1 MKKLIVLLLAL
12 TSGATLLTGCA
23 DSKAEGNYSDEMKI
37 PYSCDLSPDDGA
49 DSVERLGDHKNSPY
63 FNTLDFVRR
72 HTHDSFKLQDPAA
85 DKRME
90 LRSFKRHDGNGI
102 VRQARRLQ
110 RRNSRSLP

>member
-1 MKKLIVLLLAL
+1 MKTMKKLIVLLLAL

-23 DSKAEGNYSDEMKI
+23 DSKSEGNYSDEMKI

-63 FNTLDFVRR
+63 FNTLDFYNMKSDD
-72 HTHDSFKLQDPAA
+72 TLTILSNFKTQQQTS
-85 DKRME
+85 E
-90 LRSFKRHDGNGI
+90 WSCGVCKRHDGNGM

-110 RRNSRSLP
+110 